1 MCPGSCDGQ
10 PGPRE
15 PRVLRFKP
23 LGATAYL
30 AIPYWIKK
38 AFGRYKPSTA
48 FLAKW
53 AWFMTDVRHISGGKS
68 VLIPFFAQ
76 SCHASSMINCSW
88 PEQKK
93 VLNCYISN
101 FMTF

>member
-48 FLAKW
+48 FNSSWKVMNKVYGKTDTNLLAQ
-53 AWFMTDVRHISGGKS
+53 A
-68 VLIPFFAQ
+68 AQ
-76 SCHASSMINCSW
+76 VSIFWSQNFGN
-88 PEQKK
+88 
-93 VLNCYISN
+93 LNLEIFHS
-101 FMTF
+101 FDPKTKFDKIR